1 VPSAATARSPEPKSA
16 PRSAPRPVPDVLA
29 AVDLGS
35 NSFHMV
41 VARYSLG
48 QLVIIDRLREMVRL
62 AAGVA
67 ENGRIDKD
75 VAARA
80 LACLERFG
88 QRLRDMHADSV
99 RVVGT
104 NALRLAHKKQA
115 FLERAREALGHPI
128 EIIAG
133 MEEARLIYSGVAHTM
148 PSAPG
153 LRLVVDVG
161 GGSTELIIGEAL
173 TPLELESLQM
183 GCVALSERFFR
194 DGKISAKRFERARLA
209 ARLELEPVHEAF
221 RRRGWETCAGSSGTV
236 RAIGEAIHSLDGAS
250 LAITPAGITRAIEYC
265 IEVGHVRD
273 LQLEPI
279 TEDRR
284 PVFPGG
290 LAILAEV
297 FAQLEIKEMHIAEGA
312 MREGLLYDMLGR
324 FRREDARE
332 RTVRAMQQRYHVD
345 VAQAERVEATVRNF
359 LEQTRETWKL
369 EEPLAHLALKW
380 AARLHEIGLD
390 VAQRLSP
397 SRRVSARE
405 RRHGGVPAR
414 GAAAAR
420 TPGGLAPQE
429 ALPRRSG
436 RAGAALGPQR
446 GLPHSA
452 AAARRAP
459 APWQERHRAAAD
471 QSCRHAALTRGAL
484 PRALAQGPSAHLR
497 GPAAGSRLPA
507 GERLSPAGV
516 QRAQLRLFRARSA
529 SVPRPARRDSQ
540 RRSGTD
546 ASAAASRMSREP
558 QRSATSSLLPCE

>member
-1 VPSAATARSPEPKSA
+1 
-16 PRSAPRPVPDVLA
+16 VPDVLA

-41 VARYSLG
+41 VARYSHG

-80 LACLERFG
+80 LACLQRFG

-128 EIIAG
+128 EIIGG

-148 PSAPG
+148 PIEPG
-153 LRLVVDVG
+153 KRLVVDIG
-161 GGSTELIIGEAL
+161 GGSTELIIGEGL
-173 TPLELESLQM
+173 NPLELESLQM
-183 GCVALSERFFR
+183 GCVSLSERFFR

-209 ARLELEPVHEAF
+209 ARLELEPVQAAF
-221 RRRGWETCAGSSGTV
+221 RRRGWDTCAGSSGTV
-236 RAIGEAIHSLDGAS
+236 RAIGEAIRALEPAA
-250 LAITPAGITRAIEYC
+250 LAITPAGIARAIEYC
-265 IEVGHVRD
+265 VDAGHTRE
-273 LQLEPI
+273 LSLEPI

-297 FAQLEIKEMHIAEGA
+297 SSVLDIKDMRIAEGA

-324 FRREDARE
+324 FKREDARE

-345 VAQAERVEATVRNF
+345 VSQAERVEATVRNF
-359 LEQTRETWKL
+359 LEQTREAWRL

-390 VAQRLSP
+390 VSHSGYHRHGAYLLENADMPGFPREEQRLLARLVGAH
-397 SRRVSARE
+397 RRKLVLDGLEELLPPWDRSA
-405 RRHGGVPAR
+405 
-414 GAAAAR
+414 
-420 TPGGLAPQE
+420 LY
-429 ALPRRSG
+429 LI
-436 RAGAALGPQR
+436 L
-446 GLPHSA
+446 L
-452 AAARRAP
+452 
-459 APWQERHRAAAD
+459 
-471 QSCRHAALTRGAL
+471 
-484 PRALAQGPSAHLR
+484 
-497 GPAAGSRLPA
+497 
-507 GERLSPAGV
+507 
-516 QRAQLRLFRARSA
+516 LRLAVLLHR
-529 SVPRPARRDSQ
+529 
-540 RRSGTD
+540 G
-546 ASAAASRMSREP
+546 
-558 QRSATSSLLPCE
+558 RSATALPQIDLTATPRSLEVRFPGRWLAEHPLTSADLQQEVDYLRVTGFRLRVFSHGKG

>member
-1 VPSAATARSPEPKSA
+1 MSRGAPNRSPQSRA
-16 PRSAPRPVPDVLA
+16 VPNVLA

-41 VARYSLG
+41 VARYSHG

-104 NALRLAHKKQA
+104 NALRVAHRKQA

-148 PSAPG
+148 PSEPG
-153 LRLVVDVG
+153 RRLVVDIG
-161 GGSTELIIGEAL
+161 GGSTELIIGEGL

-183 GCVALSERFFR
+183 GCVSQSERFFR
-194 DGKISAKRFERARLA
+194 DGKISARRFERARLA
-209 ARLELEPVHEAF
+209 ARLELEPVQAAF
-221 RRRGWETCAGSSGTV
+221 RRRGWENSAGSSGTV
-236 RAIGEAIHSLDGAS
+236 RAIGEVIHALEPQEH
-250 LAITPAGITRAIEYC
+250 AITSAGIARAIEYC
-265 IEVGHVRD
+265 VDAGHVRE
-273 LQLEPI
+273 LALEPI

-297 FAQLEIKEMHIAEGA
+297 FSVLGIKEMRIADGA

-324 FRREDARE
+324 FRHEDARE
-332 RTVRAMQQRYHVD
+332 RTVRGMQQRYHVD
-345 VAQAERVEATVRNF
+345 DDQAERVEATVLKF
-359 LEQTRETWKL
+359 LWQTKETWKL
-369 EEPLAHLALKW
+369 QDPLAELSLKW

-390 VAQRLSP
+390 VSHNGYHRHGAYLLENADMPGFPREEQRLLARLVGAH
-397 SRRVSARE
+397 RRKLSLEGVDELVPPWDRSALHLIVLLRLAVLLHRGRSSTALPPIE
-405 RRHGGVPAR
+405 LVATPRSLEVRFPAR
-414 GAAAAR
+414 WLKEHPLTSADLQQEVDYLRASGFRLRVFSKAR
-420 TPGGLAPQE
+420 
-429 ALPRRSG
+429 
-436 RAGAALGPQR
+436 
-446 GLPHSA
+446 
-452 AAARRAP
+452 
-459 APWQERHRAAAD
+459 
-471 QSCRHAALTRGAL
+471 
-484 PRALAQGPSAHLR
+484 
-497 GPAAGSRLPA
+497 
-507 GERLSPAGV
+507 
-516 QRAQLRLFRARSA
+516 
-529 SVPRPARRDSQ
+529 
-540 RRSGTD
+540 
-546 ASAAASRMSREP
+546 
-558 QRSATSSLLPCE
+558 